1 MSDIAVRVENLSK
14 RYRLGAQAS
23 YHRLSEMLSGMG
35 RATIGTCKRLLARAG
50 KGTDADRP
58 AGPGEFWAL
67 RDVSFE
73 VRQGEVV
80 GIIGRNG
87 AGKSTLLKI
96 LSRVTEPTT
105 GRFGVRGRVG
115 SLLEVGTGFHPE
127 LTGRENVYL
136 NGSLLGMSRS
146 AVRKRFDDIAAFAE
160 VDAFLDTP
168 VKRYSSGMFVRL
180 AFAVAAHLEP
190 DILVVDEVL
199 AVGDAGFQK
208 KCLGR
213 MKDISHRHTT
223 VLFVS
228 HNMPAVTGF
237 CGRAIWLE
245 NGHVREEGQ
254 PGPVV
259 AHYLEKGGHQHTSR
273 HWADGTDA
281 PAGGEVRLLA
291 ASVSTCDGDAT
302 TDYFTIQTPLRFEFE
317 AENRLPGAV
326 LNFSVVVNEAERG
339 CIFNTGSG
347 GHRFPAGI
355 IRGSFVVPG
364 ELLNDGCYSVR
375 VLLVKDSS
383 VILLDLDDVLTFQV
397 HDVERKGHWFGRW
410 IGAVRPSLRWEVGEA
425 TYEGAGR

>member
-35 RATIGTCKRLLARAG
+35 RATVGMGKRLLARAG
-50 KGTDADRP
+50 KGADADR
-58 AGPGEFWAL
+58 AASPGDFWAL

-96 LSRVTEPTT
+96 LSRVTEPTS

-127 LTGRENVYL
+127 LTGRENIYL
-136 NGSLLGMSRS
+136 NGSVLGMSRS
-146 AVRKRFDDIAAFAE
+146 AVRQRFDEIAAFADI
-160 VDAFLDTP
+160 DAFLDTP

-199 AVGDAGFQK
+199 AVGDAAFQK

-213 MKDISHRHTT
+213 MKDIAYRHTT

-228 HNMPAVTGF
+228 HNMPAVAGF

-245 NGHVREEGQ
+245 NGRVREEGQ
-254 PGPVV
+254 PGRVV
-259 AHYLEKGGHQHTSR
+259 ADYLANGGRERTSR
-273 HWADGTDA
+273 RWRDGTDA
-281 PAGGEVRLLA
+281 PAGPGVRLLS
-291 ASVSTCDGDAT
+291 ASVSACNGTAT
-302 TDYFTIQTPLRFEFE
+302 DCFTVQTPLRFEFE
-317 AENRLPGAV
+317 AENHLPGTV
-326 LNFSVVVNEAERG
+326 LNFSVVLNEVERG
-339 CIFNTGSG
+339 CIFNTGSDG
-347 GHRFPAGI
+347 QCFPAGVI
-355 IRGSFVVPG
+355 QGSFVVPG

-375 VLLVKDSS
+375 VLLVKDTS
-383 VILLDLDDVLTFQV
+383 VALLDEDDVLTFQV
-397 HDVERKGHWFGRW
+397 HDIERNGHWFGRW
-410 IGAVRPSLRWEVGEA
+410 IGAVRPSLTWEVGEA
-425 TYEGAGR
+425 TYERVGR